1 MIRTLYT
8 RRLLTA
14 SQHLEAHFG
23 NRVPWLQVMNLL
35 HPVSVENK
43 NKPIAV
49 FANWCESRLV
59 VLEAFGLLSSSVI

>member
-1 MIRTLYT
+1 MIRALYT

-14 SQHLEAHFG
+14 TQHLEAHFG

-35 HPVSVENK
+35 RPVTVENK

-59 VLEAFGLLSSSVI
+59 VLEAFGLLASAAL